1 MKDYAIL
8 PAEEKEALVKQ
19 AMDTAWHI
27 EYDYGNCIQSVL
39 CGLRESFPDIGITD
53 DIIRASFGMA
63 GGGCISLKGTCG
75 ALCGAAMAISLFYG
89 RPADDLPSYYDD
101 CHALIRTVMDEFEA
115 KYGSVLCA
123 GVLERNLGK
132 AYDWKIEEEFHAYNA
147 HDGSGH
153 DADVAAFCTEKVA
166 RMIVEGK
173 LKYDGRRPD
182 VVNPYFVPPVYR
194 ERGLV

>member
-89 RPADDLPSYYDD
+89 RPADDLPGYYDD

-115 KYGSVLCA
+115 KY
-123 GVLERNLGK
+123 
-132 AYDWKIEEEFHAYNA
+132 
-147 HDGSGH
+147 GSGH